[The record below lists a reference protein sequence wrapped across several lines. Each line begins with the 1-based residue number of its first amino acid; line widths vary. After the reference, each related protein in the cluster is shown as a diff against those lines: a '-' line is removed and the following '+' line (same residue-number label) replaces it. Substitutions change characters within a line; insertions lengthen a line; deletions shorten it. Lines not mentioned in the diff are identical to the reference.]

1 MGWRLYCTGLMVLRK
16 AATVS
21 ASREVIDTVVI
32 GAGQAGLT
40 ASYHLS
46 QRGLP
51 HVVLERGRVG
61 ERWRSER
68 WDNLH
73 FQFPNTFARLP
84 GFPYDGDDPDGFMHR
99 DGIVRTLD
107 RYAQRIAA
115 PVRCGVA
122 VRKVR
127 AGEGGSLLVELD
139 SHTIQAR
146 NVISATGPYQTPR
159 IPPVSRDLPAGVMQL
174 TANRYANA
182 DQLAPGAV
190 LVVGGGSSGYQIAE
204 DLNDQGRRVFLAVGR
219 HRRLP
224 RHYRGKDYGFW
235 LEETGTAG
243 QVGQNILVGQPTV
256 LMSGYRGGRDV
267 DIRIL
272 AAQGVRMVGTL
283 QGVEGSTVTFAQ
295 NLDEL
300 LAGADQG
307 YANFKAI
314 VDTYLERE
322 GLDALPP
329 EPEEPLPA
337 LDPTPA
343 SLDLEAED
351 IRSVIWATG
360 YTFDLGWVDLP
371 VTDADGRPKHVRGVT
386 DVPGFYFLGLQYL
399 HAMRSAFFWGAD
411 EDAAY
416 LAEVIAGRS

>member
-1 MGWRLYCTGLMVLRK
+1 MS
-16 AATVS
+16 S
-21 ASREVIDTVVI
+21 AIEHVDTVVI

-46 QRGLP
+46 QRGLG

-73 FQFPNTFARLP
+73 FQFPNVFARLP
-84 GFPYDGDDPDGFMHR
+84 GFPYDGDDPTGFMHR

-107 RYAQRIAA
+107 RYAQTIAA
-115 PVRCGVA
+115 SVRCGVT
-122 VRKVR
+122 VRGVR
-127 AGEGGSLLVELD
+127 AGDGGTLLVDLD

-146 NVISATGPYQTPR
+146 NVISATGAYQTPR
-159 IPPVSRDLPAGVMQL
+159 VPPASRDLPPGIMQL
-174 TANRYANA
+174 TANRYANSE
-182 DQLAPGAV
+182 QLPPGAV

-204 DLNDQGRRVFLAVGR
+204 DLNDQGRKVFLAVGH

-224 RHYRGKDYGFW
+224 RRYRGKDYGFW

-243 QVGQNILVGQPTV
+243 QVGQNILLGQPTV
-256 LMSGYRGGRDV
+256 LMSGYRGGEDT

-272 AAQGVRMVGTL
+272 AARGVQMVGTL
-283 QGVEGSTVTFAQ
+283 LAAEGSTLTFAQ

-300 LAGADQG
+300 LTGADQG

-314 VDTYLERE
+314 VDDYLERE
-322 GLDALPP
+322 GLDAPPP
-329 EPEEPLPA
+329 EPEEVLPA
-337 LDPTPA
+337 LGQTVA
-343 SLDLEAED
+343 SLDLAAEN
-351 IRSVIWATG
+351 IRSVIWSTG
-360 YTFDLGWVDLP
+360 YTYDLGWVDLP

-386 DVPGFYFLGLQYL
+386 DAPGFYFLGLQYL
-399 HAMRSAFFWGAD
+399 HALRSAFFWGAD

>member
-1 MGWRLYCTGLMVLRK
+1 M
-16 AATVS
+16 APEETV
-21 ASREVIDTVVI
+21 ETVVI
-32 GAGQAGLT
+32 GAGQAGLS
-40 ASYHLS
+40 ASYHLGR
-46 QRGLP
+46 RGLQ

-73 FQFPNTFARLP
+73 FQFPNAFARLP
-84 GFPYDGDDPDGFMHR
+84 GFPYDGDDPAGFMHR

-115 PVRCGVA
+115 PIRCGVA
-122 VRKVR
+122 VRRVR
-127 AGEGGSLLVELD
+127 ADAGGALLVDLD
-139 SHTIQAR
+139 SHTIRTR

-159 IPPVSRDLPAGVMQL
+159 IPAISRDLPPDVMQV
-174 TANRYANA
+174 TANRYANSA
-182 DQLAPGAV
+182 QLPPGAV
-190 LVVGGGSSGYQIAE
+190 LVIGGGSSGYQIAE
-204 DLNDQGRRVFLAVGR
+204 DLYDQGRKVFLSVGR

-224 RHYRGKDYGFW
+224 RYYRGKDYGYW
-235 LEETGTAG
+235 LEETGTAA
-243 QVGQNILVGQPTV
+243 QVGKNILVGQPTV

-272 AAQGVRMVGTL
+272 SARGVRMVGTL
-283 QGVEGSTVTFAQ
+283 SGVDGSVLTFAQ
-295 NLDEL
+295 NMDAL

-307 YANFKAI
+307 YAAFKAI
-314 VDTYLERE
+314 VDDYLARS
-322 GLDALPP
+322 GVAAPP
-329 EPEEPLPA
+329 PDPEEPLPA
-337 LDPTPA
+337 LGPTPA
-343 SLDLEAED
+343 SLDLAAEG

-360 YTFDLGWVDLP
+360 YTFDLGWIDLP
-371 VTDADGRPKHVRGVT
+371 VTDADGRPRHVRGVT

-416 LAEVIAGRS
+416 LADRIAATTAN